1 MMRYKSVLL
10 VSTAGCTPK
19 RQINIAI
26 KSGSAS
32 FKSIVART
40 KRWFKRNPSVG
51 MYRSLLLAP
60 DAKEIFRNLS
70 IYTDIGKSDLVA
82 LFSEKE

>member
-1 MMRYKSVLL
+1 MRYKSVLL

-19 RQINIAI
+19 RQINITV
-26 KSGSAS
+26 KSGSTS
-32 FKSIVART
+32 FKSLVART

-51 MYRSLLLAP
+51 TYRSLLVAK

-70 IYTDIGKSDLVA
+70 IYTDIGKANFVA